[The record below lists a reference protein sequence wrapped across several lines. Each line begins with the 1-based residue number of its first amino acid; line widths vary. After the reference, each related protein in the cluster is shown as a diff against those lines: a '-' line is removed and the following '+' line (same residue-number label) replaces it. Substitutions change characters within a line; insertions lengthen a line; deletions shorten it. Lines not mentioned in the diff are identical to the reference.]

1 MSRGEV
7 GELNSVGV
15 PTEHTRSMEGGNVG
29 RGNIGNMYPTGIVAD
44 GNDVKARDVFN
55 RGVRRG
61 ASVERNESKARS
73 SSRK

>member
-1 MSRGEV
+1 MRGETG

-15 PTEHTRSMEGGNVG
+15 PHEQTRSMEGGMSG

-55 RGVRRG
+55 RGARRG
-61 ASVERNESKARS
+61 SSVERNESKARN